1 MGHKILYALCALLFA
16 LYFILGEN
24 VIVGIG
30 IDLVKIDRID
40 KAGKDHPGFLERVFT
55 VRERE
60 YCARQK
66 YPAQHYAGR
75 FAAKEAV
82 LKAIGTGWSA
92 GVKWTDIE
100 VLHGEGGGPIVN
112 LSGRVKDLM
121 DLRGV
126 KQTLLSYS
134 HDEGYAV
141 AQVVLVGTVFAGAG
155 ENG

>member
-1 MGHKILYALCALLFA
+1 MI
-16 LYFILGEN
+16 I
-24 VIVGIG
+24 GIG

-40 KAGKDHPGFLERVFT
+40 KAVRNHTGFLDKVFT
-55 VRERE
+55 DLERA
-60 YCARQK
+60 YCTRQK
-66 YPAQHYAGR
+66 FPAQHFAAR

-92 GVKWTDIE
+92 GVKWTDME

-112 LSGRVKDLM
+112 VSGRVKDLM

-126 KQTLLSYS
+126 KQILVSYS

-141 AQVVLVGTVFAGAG
+141 AQAILVGGTFYSSG
-155 ENG
+155 ENV